1 MNKEKQDQ
9 FLMIPY
15 KLLRAVGYVKPD
27 GECVKMT
34 LTEKIIYAHI
44 KNRFEFFK
52 SLGKEYYDT
61 QQAIADVCSMDVKSV
76 GKIIRTF
83 MEKGLVEAYKKRFN
97 GFPKNVYTKVP
108 HLVLYYKDKG
118 VVTQEYVDNYEYPEM
133 PSDFV
138 VDMFETVEINN
149 FERDFDYDSIPDW
162 AK

>member
-52 SLGKEYYDT
+52 SLGREYYDT
-61 QQAIADVCSMDVKSV
+61 QQNMADVCSMDIKSV
-76 GKIIRTF
+76 GKIIRKFT
-83 MEKGLVEAYKKRFN
+83 EEGLVTAYKKRFN
-97 GFPKNVYTKVP
+97 GFPKNVYTNVP
-108 HLVLYYKDKG
+108 TLVLYYKDNS
-118 VVTQEYVDNYEYPEM
+118 TESNDEP
-133 PSDFV
+133 
-138 VDMFETVEINN
+138 EINKED
-149 FERDFDYDSIPDW
+149 FEGEHWQDDFDYGDIPEW
-162 AK
+162 AR